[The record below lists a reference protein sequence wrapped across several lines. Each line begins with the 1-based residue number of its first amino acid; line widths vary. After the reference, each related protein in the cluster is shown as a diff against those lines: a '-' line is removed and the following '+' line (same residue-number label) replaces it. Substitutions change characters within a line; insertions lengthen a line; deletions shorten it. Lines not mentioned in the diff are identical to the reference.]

1 MSLTKRRQESQPN
14 DQQALAAAQHGI
26 RQAARIINAD
36 YPLDWEDRE
45 AAGRALADA
54 LMRLVELEKL
64 LNADQKQHEVDYY
77 AAQYQTY

>member
-1 MSLTKRRQESQPN
+1 MSLTKRQQESQLN
-14 DQQALAAAQHGI
+14 ERQALAAVQHGI

-54 LMRLVELEKL
+54 LRRLVELESL
-64 LNADQKQHEVDYY
+64 MDANPSAYHADCY
-77 AAQYQTY
+77 A